1 MHRDSQ
7 VRSYEDCAAG
17 VWDGTGFVVSLE
29 NPKEALILTN
39 RHIITTGPIRAR
51 ATFYEHDDLPIWP
64 VYRDPV
70 HDFGLFQFD
79 STELRFTPPTAIS
92 VSPPELRV
100 GTEVLVIG
108 NDNAEKIQ
116 ILPAT
121 IARVDRNCPEYHD
134 NYEDE
139 NTFYAGAGSN
149 TSGGSSGSPVIA
161 RSGNCIAL
169 NAGGAHEAASAFFL
183 PLDRAVYVLEWLKG
197 NPNQIPLPPRG
208 TLLARWLFQPF
219 DMLRRLG
226 FTPEQE
232 ADVLKLSEDAAMDDR
247 QKGLLVVEN
256 LIRGSEAEQP
266 RYSCG
271 FGISAEFFE
280 GQGMFEFW
288 MFLGR
293 GFAFGECWYK
303 LYESVTES
311 FENEAP
317 YLAVWLHGGDWG
329 NISKRD
335 LQTMQWRMG
344 RRTIWMVP
352 KSPKSARSPKGW
364 EFQWGCCHKKE
375 DNRNDQGFIWGHLH
389 SSFLT
394 AFAETI
400 GNVAHRFQADRVL
413 AFGYSMGGFGAY
425 QVASWSPEVFDAVVS
440 LAGYGLGTEDPQH
453 ERFRAPQPQSG
464 QIFRDF
470 VERYGTR
477 MAKVPVVLAVHA
489 WCDSLSS
496 YNDDC
501 EIIWAVKHQAR
512 REGLTQHVADMITV
526 PECLANT
533 DLPYSSSGHDY
544 YYASLLRNT
553 SERLLWSK
561 LRTALWSAP
570 RRQNWG
576 RGAKRQW
583 PSSRTSWG
591 QQKWARRRW
600 KLKPGDVLLEI
611 AGRPCLNFVTLED
624 QLDSEVDKEVLIKI
638 SRAGDVLKI
647 GLRVVDF
654 HKLIS
659 HDFVE
664 CGGGVFHV
672 LSYHTCK
679 TYNIPISDRGIY
691 VAQSGFSFGL
701 QIPVSAVIT
710 SVAGKRVTSLKAFET
725 ALAGIPNKE
734 MFEVRWF
741 NPSANEHRQKCSM
754 IRMERTLWPARVWD
768 FCPKR
773 PNTWQRRSWDGE
785 VADDKRGA
793 AAATTEPV
801 ECSPV
806 SDARSRASAEQ
817 DADVGPAALSGQE
830 DSFGYPEN
838 SDAAISMVQP
848 MLCTIVTQV
857 SHEYA
862 TDFLQSKEENKSTV
876 IRRCG
881 VGLVIDS
888 AAGLVLTDRYTVPQP
903 LVEVELT
910 FGQTVTVNATCL
922 FMHPH
927 HNMVLLHYAPTAVK
941 DLPVRSIDLSDVAAG
956 DATKTD
962 ELSAGQILSFVS
974 IHSDHQLS
982 AKQVT
987 VGSMCLKVWP
997 FPQPPAYRGR
1007 NLEICN
1013 LNDTLHGLGGLLIEP
1028 APSYRIRA
1036 WFAQFPAGSL
1046 RYLAGVPVQVFAA
1059 VLASL
1064 GLPLQGSW
1072 AGKRGPAVDPTL
1084 AVAALECEFEEVSLA
1099 KARREDGVPLENAR
1113 ALAACSSGGR
1123 RHILRVGRITSGGG
1137 CDGVL
1142 LEGDLILSINGK
1154 PVTKPHEVEREMR
1167 KCHVARAE
1175 VNSMSWRVQRSRQP
1189 VDLDLRPTLLHSDGT
1204 EHIVVFN
1211 GVVLRPTPRAVAE
1224 RGGPTLPFTR
1234 PGQGLYFWYIYPGSP
1249 ADTFSFADSRAM
1261 RNLGWLVQLNNE
1273 PTPSI
1278 ERLLEIIHSGALSGC
1293 LSIQP
1298 SPVSAALDEEAAR
1311 EKDSEELFR
1320 IMAVQHTVEGGGIG
1334 KLDTQGHDST
1344 ANTRKAVGF
1353 FRQLR
1358 VSSLRPDLPALTA
1371 AIGATAAGLL
1381 WKSAIDDSD
1390 WVECLFRE
1398 LNLNRQFELC
1408 FGALRV
1414 VLCLDVPIAAR
1425 HQLELGTTQL
1435 NSGPGLGT
1443 VSFNAKKLPVSMI
1456 TCSTC
1461 ISPHQ
1466 LLQRCMGAGLEYEA
1480 MVQPLRAMGVVLTQ
1494 LLVGDES
1501 RRNVEFDESSVP
1513 APEEDFH
1520 VVEKGDNIAE
1530 YEAFLSDAEVKYLL
1544 AFVEGVGWGASSA
1557 PGAQLPVEGYIAAA
1571 RMDPVISRIEKRIA
1585 NITGVPA
1592 HPHEDILSIVRTN
1605 PRNLEPRGGYFPP
1618 AGLRHDSDSRPHR
1631 SWTLLVFLEVPE
1643 EGGRII
1649 FPVAGPA
1656 PRDGEQS
1663 ERHRQFHR
1671 GLQEQFGGAK
1681 QNYSRSVRFDPSME
1695 HPFMDLIEESCRG
1708 SYGVA
1713 VTPKPGS
1720 ALLFPSDSASRR
1732 TWYGECNVINGSK
1745 VTLQKYKELPLAQ
1758 RDPEDPVPPYQ
1769 PWRF

>member
-1 MHRDSQ
+1 MRLFLVH
-7 VRSYEDCAAG
+7 VCA
-17 VWDGTGFVVSLE
+17 
-29 NPKEALILTN
+29 
-39 RHIITTGPIRAR
+39 
-51 ATFYEHDDLPIWP
+51 
-64 VYRDPV
+64 
-70 HDFGLFQFD
+70 
-79 STELRFTPPTAIS
+79 
-92 VSPPELRV
+92 
-100 GTEVLVIG
+100 
-108 NDNAEKIQ
+108 
-116 ILPAT
+116 
-121 IARVDRNCPEYHD
+121 
-134 NYEDE
+134 
-139 NTFYAGAGSN
+139 
-149 TSGGSSGSPVIA
+149 
-161 RSGNCIAL
+161 
-169 NAGGAHEAASAFFL
+169 
-183 PLDRAVYVLEWLKG
+183 
-197 NPNQIPLPPRG
+197 
-208 TLLARWLFQPF
+208 
-219 DMLRRLG
+219 
-226 FTPEQE
+226 
-232 ADVLKLSEDAAMDDR
+232 
-247 QKGLLVVEN
+247 
-256 LIRGSEAEQP
+256 
-266 RYSCG
+266 
-271 FGISAEFFE
+271 
-280 GQGMFEFW
+280 
-288 MFLGR
+288 

-303 LYESVTES
+303 LYESVTEG

-512 REGLTQHVADMITV
+512 REELGAWGEAPVAKFADIVGPTEM
-526 PECLANT
+526 
-533 DLPYSSSGHDY
+533 G
-544 YYASLLRNT
+544 
-553 SERLLWSK
+553 
-561 LRTALWSAP
+561 
-570 RRQNWG
+570 
-576 RGAKRQW
+576 
-583 PSSRTSWG
+583 
-591 QQKWARRRW
+591 
-600 KLKPGDVLLEI
+600 
-611 AGRPCLNFVTLED
+611 
-624 QLDSEVDKEVLIKI
+624 EVLIKI

-888 AAGLVLTDRYTVPQP
+888 TAGLVLTDRYTVPQP

-1234 PGQGLYFWYIYPGSP
+1234 PGQ
-1249 ADTFSFADSRAM
+1249 
-1261 RNLGWLVQLNNE
+1261 
-1273 PTPSI
+1273 
-1278 ERLLEIIHSGALSGC
+1278 
-1293 LSIQP
+1293 
-1298 SPVSAALDEEAAR
+1298 
-1311 EKDSEELFR
+1311 
-1320 IMAVQHTVEGGGIG
+1320 
-1334 KLDTQGHDST
+1334 
-1344 ANTRKAVGF
+1344 
-1353 FRQLR
+1353 
-1358 VSSLRPDLPALTA
+1358 
-1371 AIGATAAGLL
+1371 
-1381 WKSAIDDSD
+1381 
-1390 WVECLFRE
+1390 
-1398 LNLNRQFELC
+1398 
-1408 FGALRV
+1408 
-1414 VLCLDVPIAAR
+1414 
-1425 HQLELGTTQL
+1425 
-1435 NSGPGLGT
+1435 
-1443 VSFNAKKLPVSMI
+1443 
-1456 TCSTC
+1456 
-1461 ISPHQ
+1461 
-1466 LLQRCMGAGLEYEA
+1466 
-1480 MVQPLRAMGVVLTQ
+1480 
-1494 LLVGDES
+1494 
-1501 RRNVEFDESSVP
+1501 
-1513 APEEDFH
+1513 
-1520 VVEKGDNIAE
+1520 
-1530 YEAFLSDAEVKYLL
+1530 
-1544 AFVEGVGWGASSA
+1544 
-1557 PGAQLPVEGYIAAA
+1557 
-1571 RMDPVISRIEKRIA
+1571 
-1585 NITGVPA
+1585 
-1592 HPHEDILSIVRTN
+1592 
-1605 PRNLEPRGGYFPP
+1605 
-1618 AGLRHDSDSRPHR
+1618 
-1631 SWTLLVFLEVPE
+1631 
-1643 EGGRII
+1643 
-1649 FPVAGPA
+1649 
-1656 PRDGEQS
+1656 
-1663 ERHRQFHR
+1663 
-1671 GLQEQFGGAK
+1671 
-1681 QNYSRSVRFDPSME
+1681 
-1695 HPFMDLIEESCRG
+1695 
-1708 SYGVA
+1708 
-1713 VTPKPGS
+1713 
-1720 ALLFPSDSASRR
+1720 
-1732 TWYGECNVINGSK
+1732 
-1745 VTLQKYKELPLAQ
+1745 
-1758 RDPEDPVPPYQ
+1758 
-1769 PWRF
+1769 

>member
-1 MHRDSQ
+1 
-7 VRSYEDCAAG
+7 
-17 VWDGTGFVVSLE
+17 
-29 NPKEALILTN
+29 
-39 RHIITTGPIRAR
+39 
-51 ATFYEHDDLPIWP
+51 
-64 VYRDPV
+64 
-70 HDFGLFQFD
+70 
-79 STELRFTPPTAIS
+79 
-92 VSPPELRV
+92 
-100 GTEVLVIG
+100 
-108 NDNAEKIQ
+108 
-116 ILPAT
+116 
-121 IARVDRNCPEYHD
+121 
-134 NYEDE
+134 
-139 NTFYAGAGSN
+139 
-149 TSGGSSGSPVIA
+149 
-161 RSGNCIAL
+161 
-169 NAGGAHEAASAFFL
+169 
-183 PLDRAVYVLEWLKG
+183 
-197 NPNQIPLPPRG
+197 
-208 TLLARWLFQPF
+208 
-219 DMLRRLG
+219 
-226 FTPEQE
+226 
-232 ADVLKLSEDAAMDDR
+232 
-247 QKGLLVVEN
+247 
-256 LIRGSEAEQP
+256 
-266 RYSCG
+266 
-271 FGISAEFFE
+271 
-280 GQGMFEFW
+280 
-288 MFLGR
+288 
-293 GFAFGECWYK
+293 
-303 LYESVTES
+303 
-311 FENEAP
+311 
-317 YLAVWLHGGDWG
+317 
-329 NISKRD
+329 
-335 LQTMQWRMG
+335 
-344 RRTIWMVP
+344 
-352 KSPKSARSPKGW
+352 
-364 EFQWGCCHKKE
+364 
-375 DNRNDQGFIWGHLH
+375 
-389 SSFLT
+389 
-394 AFAETI
+394 
-400 GNVAHRFQADRVL
+400 
-413 AFGYSMGGFGAY
+413 
-425 QVASWSPEVFDAVVS
+425 VFDAVVS

-501 EIIWAVKHQAR
+501 EIIWAVKQQAR
-512 REGLTQHVADMITV
+512 REGFTQHVADMITELGAWGEAPVAKFTDVSFSWKTFVNGLDLLARSTTWASQLSYAKCRGEIVRMQEGTLKGLFRIGVALTLQFV
-526 PECLANT
+526 PKSMES
-533 DLPYSSSGHDY
+533 PHGGF
-544 YYASLLRNT
+544 
-553 SERLLWSK
+553 
-561 LRTALWSAP
+561 
-570 RRQNWG
+570 Q
-576 RGAKRQW
+576 
-583 PSSRTSWG
+583 
-591 QQKWARRRW
+591 
-600 KLKPGDVLLEI
+600 I
-611 AGRPCLNFVTLED
+611 AGRRGANTSGPVGVG
-624 QLDSEVDKEVLIKI
+624 SESL
-638 SRAGDVLKI
+638 A
-647 GLRVVDF
+647 VDF
-654 HKLIS
+654 QALSTPCVTASVAVHMAMQIGKHELLLRGFGNLQDITRLRGMRGWCRGIFKKTQSDPVIPRTGGRNLEAQEIS
-659 HDFVE
+659 KATVCRLTLYNTNQDT
-664 CGGGVFHV
+664 GTLSVFHV

-888 AAGLVLTDRYTVPQP
+888 TAGLVLTDRYTVPQP

-1123 RHILRVGRITSGGG
+1123 RHILRVGRITSGKQSSACASAFAVCARVHQESHLRADAASQGALLRA
-1137 CDGVL
+1137 CYASVIAACATAQRWEYCLSVL
-1142 LEGDLILSINGK
+1142 
-1154 PVTKPHEVEREMR
+1154 HEALGAGM
-1167 KCHVARAE
+1167 
-1175 VNSMSWRVQRSRQP
+1175 
-1189 VDLDLRPTLLHSDGT
+1189 L
-1204 EHIVVFN
+1204 
-1211 GVVLRPTPRAVAE
+1211 PTPAIFGATLGAV
-1224 RGGPTLPFTR
+1224 
-1234 PGQGLYFWYIYPGSP
+1234 
-1249 ADTFSFADSRAM
+1249 
-1261 RNLGWLVQLNNE
+1261 
-1273 PTPSI
+1273 
-1278 ERLLEIIHSGALSGC
+1278 
-1293 LSIQP
+1293 
-1298 SPVSAALDEEAAR
+1298 EEAAR
-1311 EKDSEELFR
+1311 EKDSEELLR
-1320 IMAVQHTVEGGGIG
+1320 IMAARHVELNVIA
-1334 KLDTQGHDST
+1334 LST
-1344 ANTRKAVGF
+1344 AMSAAHRGGRWHRAVGF

-1381 WKSAIDDSD
+1381 WK
-1390 WVECLFRE
+1390 
-1398 LNLNRQFELC
+1398 
-1408 FGALRV
+1408 
-1414 VLCLDVPIAAR
+1414 IAAR

-1435 NSGPGLGT
+1435 NSGLTALARGRQWQLSLCACSKEASSDGFSYNAAMAAADRGAWP
-1443 VSFNAKKLPVSMI
+1443 VSLAYFAQVQAKKLPVGVI
-1456 TCSTC
+1456 TCSTG
-1461 ISPHQ
+1461 ISS
-1466 LLQRCMGAGLEYEA
+1466 C
-1480 MVQPLRAMGVVLTQ
+1480 
-1494 LLVGDES
+1494 
-1501 RRNVEFDESSVP
+1501 
-1513 APEEDFH
+1513 
-1520 VVEKGDNIAE
+1520 
-1530 YEAFLSDAEVKYLL
+1530 SDAWVQASELL
-1544 AFVEGVGWGASSA
+1544 AILGTLREDPTQVTLNAAISA
-1557 PGAQLPVEGYIAAA
+1557 LGKGPYI
-1571 RMDPVISRIEKRIA
+1571 P
-1585 NITGVPA
+1585 
-1592 HPHEDILSIVRTN
+1592 
-1605 PRNLEPRGGYFPP
+1605 
-1618 AGLRHDSDSRPHR
+1618 SRPENVCH
-1631 SWTLLVFLEVPE
+1631 
-1643 EGGRII
+1643 
-1649 FPVAGPA
+1649 A
-1656 PRDGEQS
+1656 
-1663 ERHRQFHR
+1663 
-1671 GLQEQFGGAK
+1671 
-1681 QNYSRSVRFDPSME
+1681 
-1695 HPFMDLIEESCRG
+1695 DL
-1708 SYGVA
+1708 
-1713 VTPKPGS
+1713 
-1720 ALLFPSDSASRR
+1720 SAS
-1732 TWYGECNVINGSK
+1732 K
-1745 VTLQKYKELPLAQ
+1745 A
-1758 RDPEDPVPPYQ
+1758 
-1769 PWRF
+1769 

>member
-266 RYSCG
+266 R
-271 FGISAEFFE
+271 
-280 GQGMFEFW
+280 
-288 MFLGR
+288 
-293 GFAFGECWYK
+293 FAFGECWYK

-425 QVASWSPEVFDAVVS
+425 QVASWSPEAQRASGSSMQSCLWQVTAWVRRTLNTSVS
-440 LAGYGLGTEDPQH
+440 VPHSPKAGKFSVISWSAMVPAWPKFLWYWLCTHGVTASPATTMTV
-453 ERFRAPQPQSG
+453 RSSG
-464 QIFRDF
+464 PSSI
-470 VERYGTR
+470 
-477 MAKVPVVLAVHA
+477 KLAV
-489 WCDSLSS
+489 
-496 YNDDC
+496 
-501 EIIWAVKHQAR
+501 R
-512 REGLTQHVADMITV
+512 
-526 PECLANT
+526 
-533 DLPYSSSGHDY
+533 
-544 YYASLLRNT
+544 RNT

-570 RRQNWG
+570 RNWG

-1036 WFAQFPAGSL
+1036 WFAQFPA
-1046 RYLAGVPVQVFAA
+1046 
-1059 VLASL
+1059 
-1064 GLPLQGSW
+1064 
-1072 AGKRGPAVDPTL
+1072 
-1084 AVAALECEFEEVSLA
+1084 
-1099 KARREDGVPLENAR
+1099 
-1113 ALAACSSGGR
+1113 
-1123 RHILRVGRITSGGG
+1123 
-1137 CDGVL
+1137 
-1142 LEGDLILSINGK
+1142 
-1154 PVTKPHEVEREMR
+1154 
-1167 KCHVARAE
+1167 
-1175 VNSMSWRVQRSRQP
+1175 
-1189 VDLDLRPTLLHSDGT
+1189 
-1204 EHIVVFN
+1204 
-1211 GVVLRPTPRAVAE
+1211 
-1224 RGGPTLPFTR
+1224 
-1234 PGQGLYFWYIYPGSP
+1234 
-1249 ADTFSFADSRAM
+1249 
-1261 RNLGWLVQLNNE
+1261 
-1273 PTPSI
+1273 
-1278 ERLLEIIHSGALSGC
+1278 
-1293 LSIQP
+1293 
-1298 SPVSAALDEEAAR
+1298 
-1311 EKDSEELFR
+1311 
-1320 IMAVQHTVEGGGIG
+1320 
-1334 KLDTQGHDST
+1334 
-1344 ANTRKAVGF
+1344 
-1353 FRQLR
+1353 
-1358 VSSLRPDLPALTA
+1358 
-1371 AIGATAAGLL
+1371 
-1381 WKSAIDDSD
+1381 
-1390 WVECLFRE
+1390 
-1398 LNLNRQFELC
+1398 
-1408 FGALRV
+1408 
-1414 VLCLDVPIAAR
+1414 
-1425 HQLELGTTQL
+1425 
-1435 NSGPGLGT
+1435 
-1443 VSFNAKKLPVSMI
+1443 
-1456 TCSTC
+1456 
-1461 ISPHQ
+1461 
-1466 LLQRCMGAGLEYEA
+1466 
-1480 MVQPLRAMGVVLTQ
+1480 
-1494 LLVGDES
+1494 
-1501 RRNVEFDESSVP
+1501 
-1513 APEEDFH
+1513 
-1520 VVEKGDNIAE
+1520 
-1530 YEAFLSDAEVKYLL
+1530 
-1544 AFVEGVGWGASSA
+1544 
-1557 PGAQLPVEGYIAAA
+1557 
-1571 RMDPVISRIEKRIA
+1571 
-1585 NITGVPA
+1585 
-1592 HPHEDILSIVRTN
+1592 
-1605 PRNLEPRGGYFPP
+1605 
-1618 AGLRHDSDSRPHR
+1618 
-1631 SWTLLVFLEVPE
+1631 
-1643 EGGRII
+1643 
-1649 FPVAGPA
+1649 
-1656 PRDGEQS
+1656 
-1663 ERHRQFHR
+1663 
-1671 GLQEQFGGAK
+1671 
-1681 QNYSRSVRFDPSME
+1681 
-1695 HPFMDLIEESCRG
+1695 
-1708 SYGVA
+1708 
-1713 VTPKPGS
+1713 
-1720 ALLFPSDSASRR
+1720 
-1732 TWYGECNVINGSK
+1732 
-1745 VTLQKYKELPLAQ
+1745 
-1758 RDPEDPVPPYQ
+1758 
-1769 PWRF
+1769 

>member
-1 MHRDSQ
+1 MNTPSHKRKDGNSDTLDLEDHCCEEPLSKRLRMASDMARMERRGSGSPGSESFEMDITAPAAISAEWADVIDQ
-7 VRSYEDCAAG
+7 VKNAIVAIRVTAVRSYEDCAAG

-256 LIRGSEAEQP
+256 LIRGSEAEQ
-266 RYSCG
+266 
-271 FGISAEFFE
+271 
-280 GQGMFEFW
+280 
-288 MFLGR
+288 
-293 GFAFGECWYK
+293 
-303 LYESVTES
+303 
-311 FENEAP
+311 
-317 YLAVWLHGGDWG
+317 
-329 NISKRD
+329 
-335 LQTMQWRMG
+335 
-344 RRTIWMVP
+344 
-352 KSPKSARSPKGW
+352 
-364 EFQWGCCHKKE
+364 
-375 DNRNDQGFIWGHLH
+375 
-389 SSFLT
+389 
-394 AFAETI
+394 
-400 GNVAHRFQADRVL
+400 
-413 AFGYSMGGFGAY
+413 
-425 QVASWSPEVFDAVVS
+425 
-440 LAGYGLGTEDPQH
+440 
-453 ERFRAPQPQSG
+453 
-464 QIFRDF
+464 
-470 VERYGTR
+470 
-477 MAKVPVVLAVHA
+477 
-489 WCDSLSS
+489 
-496 YNDDC
+496 
-501 EIIWAVKHQAR
+501 
-512 REGLTQHVADMITV
+512 
-526 PECLANT
+526 
-533 DLPYSSSGHDY
+533 
-544 YYASLLRNT
+544 
-553 SERLLWSK
+553 
-561 LRTALWSAP
+561 
-570 RRQNWG
+570 
-576 RGAKRQW
+576 
-583 PSSRTSWG
+583 
-591 QQKWARRRW
+591 

-888 AAGLVLTDRYTVPQP
+888 TAGLVLTDRYTVPQP

-1293 LSIQP
+1293 EWLRCHVMDAEGRLS
-1298 SPVSAALDEEAAR
+1298 VRA
-1311 EKDSEELFR
+1311 
-1320 IMAVQHTVEGGGIG
+1320 
-1334 KLDTQGHDST
+1334 
-1344 ANTRKAVGF
+1344 
-1353 FRQLR
+1353 
-1358 VSSLRPDLPALTA
+1358 LRPDFEFWPT
-1371 AIGATAAGLL
+1371 
-1381 WKSAIDDSD
+1381 
-1390 WVECLFRE
+1390 VE
-1398 LNLNRQFELC
+1398 
-1408 FGALRV
+1408 
-1414 VLCLDVPIAAR
+1414 
-1425 HQLELGTTQL
+1425 
-1435 NSGPGLGT
+1435 
-1443 VSFNAKKLPVSMI
+1443 
-1456 TCSTC
+1456 
-1461 ISPHQ
+1461 
-1466 LLQRCMGAGLEYEA
+1466 
-1480 MVQPLRAMGVVLTQ
+1480 
-1494 LLVGDES
+1494 
-1501 RRNVEFDESSVP
+1501 
-1513 APEEDFH
+1513 
-1520 VVEKGDNIAE
+1520 
-1530 YEAFLSDAEVKYLL
+1530 
-1544 AFVEGVGWGASSA
+1544 
-1557 PGAQLPVEGYIAAA
+1557 
-1571 RMDPVISRIEKRIA
+1571 
-1585 NITGVPA
+1585 
-1592 HPHEDILSIVRTN
+1592 IVRKKQ
-1605 PRNLEPRGGYFPP
+1605 E
-1618 AGLRHDSDSRPHR
+1618 D
-1631 SWTLLVFLEVPE
+1631 E
-1643 EGGRII
+1643 EYKT
-1649 FPVAGPA
+1649 PTW
-1656 PRDGEQS
+1656 
-1663 ERHRQFHR
+1663 
-1671 GLQEQFGGAK
+1671 
-1681 QNYSRSVRFDPSME
+1681 VRLE
-1695 HPFMDLIEESCRG
+1695 HP
-1708 SYGVA
+1708 A
-1713 VTPKPGS
+1713 
-1720 ALLFPSDSASRR
+1720 
-1732 TWYGECNVINGSK
+1732 
-1745 VTLQKYKELPLAQ
+1745 
-1758 RDPEDPVPPYQ
+1758 
-1769 PWRF
+1769 

>member
-1 MHRDSQ
+1 MNAVSSKRRDGNSALSDLEEFSDCDIRNREPPAKKLKMASEALTRLDMRGGLQ
-7 VRSYEDCAAG
+7 PGSPNSESFEVDIAAPNAAISAEWADVIDQVKNAIVAIRVTAVRSFEDCAAG

-79 STELRFTPPTAIS
+79 STELRFTPPTAIAVAPS
-92 VSPPELRV
+92 ELRV

-121 IARVDRNCPEYHD
+121 IARTDRNCPEYHD

-183 PLDRAVYVLEWLKG
+183 PLDRAVYVLDWLKSH
-197 NPNQIPLPPRG
+197 PNEIPLPPRG
-208 TLLARWLFQPF
+208 TLLVRWLFQPF

-226 FTPEQE
+226 FTAEQE
-232 ADVLKLSEDAAMDDR
+232 ADVLSLSPDAPVADR

-256 LIRGSEAEQP
+256 VIRGTEAEQ
-266 RYSCG
+266 
-271 FGISAEFFE
+271 
-280 GQGMFEFW
+280 
-288 MFLGR
+288 
-293 GFAFGECWYK
+293 
-303 LYESVTES
+303 
-311 FENEAP
+311 
-317 YLAVWLHGGDWG
+317 
-329 NISKRD
+329 
-335 LQTMQWRMG
+335 
-344 RRTIWMVP
+344 
-352 KSPKSARSPKGW
+352 
-364 EFQWGCCHKKE
+364 
-375 DNRNDQGFIWGHLH
+375 
-389 SSFLT
+389 
-394 AFAETI
+394 
-400 GNVAHRFQADRVL
+400 
-413 AFGYSMGGFGAY
+413 
-425 QVASWSPEVFDAVVS
+425 
-440 LAGYGLGTEDPQH
+440 
-453 ERFRAPQPQSG
+453 
-464 QIFRDF
+464 
-470 VERYGTR
+470 
-477 MAKVPVVLAVHA
+477 
-489 WCDSLSS
+489 
-496 YNDDC
+496 
-501 EIIWAVKHQAR
+501 
-512 REGLTQHVADMITV
+512 
-526 PECLANT
+526 
-533 DLPYSSSGHDY
+533 
-544 YYASLLRNT
+544 
-553 SERLLWSK
+553 
-561 LRTALWSAP
+561 
-570 RRQNWG
+570 
-576 RGAKRQW
+576 
-583 PSSRTSWG
+583 
-591 QQKWARRRW
+591 
-600 KLKPGDVLLEI
+600 KLKPGDVLLEV
-611 AGRPCLNFVTLED
+611 AGKPCLNFVILEE
-624 QLDSEVDKEVLIKI
+624 QLDTAVDSEINIKL
-638 SRAGDVLKI
+638 SRAGEVMNI
-647 GLRVVDF
+647 QLRVDDF

-679 TYNIPISDRGIY
+679 TYNIPILDRGIY

-710 SVAGKRVTSLKAFET
+710 SVAQKKVTSLTDFET
-725 ALAGIPNKE
+725 ALAGVPNKE

-773 PNTWQRRSWDGE
+773 PNTWKRRSWVNEGTNE
-785 VADDKRGA
+785 TLKKAGRA
-793 AAATTEPV
+793 PEPV

-806 SDARSRASAEQ
+806 SDSRSRASAEQ
-817 DADVGPAALSGQE
+817 DSDTVPAALREE

-876 IRRCG
+876 IRRFG

-888 AAGLVLTDRYTVPQP
+888 TGGLVLTDRYTVPQP

-927 HNMVLLHYAPTAVK
+927 HNMVLLHYDPLAVK
-941 DLPVRSIDLSDVAAG
+941 DLPVRAIDLGDVLESP
-956 DATKTD
+956 KTE

-1059 VLASL
+1059 VLSSL
-1064 GLPLQGSW
+1064 GLHSPTWAERVRPL
-1072 AGKRGPAVDPTL
+1072 DPTL

-1123 RHILRVGRITSGGG
+1123 RQILRVGRIMSGGG
-1137 CDGVL
+1137 CDGIL
-1142 LEGDLILSINGK
+1142 LEGDLVLSVNGK
-1154 PVTKPHEVEREMR
+1154 PVTKPHEIEREMR
-1167 KCHVARAE
+1167 KCHTPDGGDSVSGMR
-1175 VNSMSWRVQRSRQP
+1175 WRVQRSRQP
-1189 VDLDLRPTLLHSDGT
+1189 MDLDLTPTLLHSDGT

-1224 RGGPTLPFTR
+1224 RGGPTLAFTR

-1293 LSIQP
+1293 EWLRCHVMDAEGRLS
-1298 SPVSAALDEEAAR
+1298 VRA
-1311 EKDSEELFR
+1311 
-1320 IMAVQHTVEGGGIG
+1320 
-1334 KLDTQGHDST
+1334 
-1344 ANTRKAVGF
+1344 
-1353 FRQLR
+1353 
-1358 VSSLRPDLPALTA
+1358 LRPDFEFWPT
-1371 AIGATAAGLL
+1371 
-1381 WKSAIDDSD
+1381 
-1390 WVECLFRE
+1390 VE
-1398 LNLNRQFELC
+1398 
-1408 FGALRV
+1408 
-1414 VLCLDVPIAAR
+1414 
-1425 HQLELGTTQL
+1425 
-1435 NSGPGLGT
+1435 
-1443 VSFNAKKLPVSMI
+1443 
-1456 TCSTC
+1456 
-1461 ISPHQ
+1461 
-1466 LLQRCMGAGLEYEA
+1466 
-1480 MVQPLRAMGVVLTQ
+1480 
-1494 LLVGDES
+1494 
-1501 RRNVEFDESSVP
+1501 
-1513 APEEDFH
+1513 
-1520 VVEKGDNIAE
+1520 
-1530 YEAFLSDAEVKYLL
+1530 
-1544 AFVEGVGWGASSA
+1544 
-1557 PGAQLPVEGYIAAA
+1557 
-1571 RMDPVISRIEKRIA
+1571 
-1585 NITGVPA
+1585 
-1592 HPHEDILSIVRTN
+1592 IVR
-1605 PRNLEPRGGYFPP
+1605 RKSQGEDKYQ
-1618 AGLRHDSDSRPHR
+1618 
-1631 SWTLLVFLEVPE
+1631 
-1643 EGGRII
+1643 
-1649 FPVAGPA
+1649 A
-1656 PRDGEQS
+1656 PTWAR
-1663 ERHRQFHR
+1663 
-1671 GLQEQFGGAK
+1671 
-1681 QNYSRSVRFDPSME
+1681 VE
-1695 HPFMDLIEESCRG
+1695 HM
-1708 SYGVA
+1708 A
-1713 VTPKPGS
+1713 
-1720 ALLFPSDSASRR
+1720 
-1732 TWYGECNVINGSK
+1732 
-1745 VTLQKYKELPLAQ
+1745 
-1758 RDPEDPVPPYQ
+1758 
-1769 PWRF
+1769 